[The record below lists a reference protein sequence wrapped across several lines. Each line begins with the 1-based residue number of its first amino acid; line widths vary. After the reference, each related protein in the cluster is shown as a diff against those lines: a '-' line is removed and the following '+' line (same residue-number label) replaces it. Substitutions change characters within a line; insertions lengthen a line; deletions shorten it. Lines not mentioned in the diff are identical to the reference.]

1 MNITIVSIVSIHV
14 EQKINSNQMKMC
26 VKIHD
31 YCYIEMIEKDNI
43 LKHNHGEKSMKV
55 SFVIYA
61 DTESLLEKIDKCHKN
76 PQKSSTTKSSKHKT

>member
-1 MNITIVSIVSIHV
+1 
-14 EQKINSNQMKMC
+14 
-26 VKIHD
+26 
-31 YCYIEMIEKDNI
+31 MIEKDNI

-76 PQKSSTTKSSKHKT
+76 PSTTKSSKHKT